1 MATHLARLAHPVRT
15 RMFSF
20 VSLVV
25 VLGMFVAGCA
35 GGGSSGIKAGPGVD
49 TANKTISLGVLTP
62 LSGPV
67 AAPIGI
73 PITKGIETYF
83 DAVNASG
90 GIDGYKIKLVEK
102 DTQYNVQMQVQQYSA
117 IHNDVLML
125 AESLGSPTT
134 QAIVQLATR
143 DKMLVSAAS
152 LDSILARQQY
162 MILIGTPYRLQVENG
177 FDYVVN
183 KLGVTNPKTG
193 LIYQDD
199 AYGQDGL
206 TGYKEAI
213 GCYSLN
219 NVGEATYELTD
230 TSFTAQVAQM
240 KQAGAQ
246 YVFLTAIPTVAA
258 GIIGTAAAMNYFPHW
273 ILQSPAWANALLG
286 VSKPFSGLLQQ
297 TVWVVAQGAT
307 WGDTSQPGMAE
318 MLNNIQ
324 KYASSQQPDGYFE
337 FGYAEAKV
345 TYAILKKA
353 ADSGD
358 LSRDGLLKAFN
369 SLGTVDLGGLFGASA
384 HYGSSPND
392 RVPTRDN
399 SVYGIDTSIP
409 NNFKSL
415 SGDFTGTCA
424 AKSQF

>member
-1 MATHLARLAHPVRT
+1 MAAHLARLAHPARA
-15 RMFSF
+15 RMFSLI
-20 VSLVV
+20 SIGV
-25 VLGMFVAGCA
+25 VLGMFVAGCG

-49 TANKTISLGVLTP
+49 TANKTITLGVLTP
-62 LSGPV
+62 LTGPV

-83 DAVNASG
+83 DGINANG
-90 GIDGYKIKLVEK
+90 GISGYKIKFVEK
-102 DTQYNVQMQVQQYSA
+102 DTQYNPQLQVQQYNA
-117 IHNDVLML
+117 IHNDVLMI

-134 QAIVQLATR
+134 QAIVQLSER
-143 DKMLVSAAS
+143 DQMLVSAAS
-152 LDSILARQQY
+152 LDSILAREKY
-162 MILIGTPYRLQVENG
+162 MVLIGTPYRLQVENG

-183 KLGVTNPKTG
+183 KLGVTAPKTG
-193 LIYQDD
+193 IIYQDD

-230 TSFTAQVAQM
+230 TSFTAQVSQM

-258 GIIGTAAAMNYFPHW
+258 GVIGTAAAMNYFPHW

-286 VSKPFSGLLQQ
+286 VSKQFSGLLEQ
-297 TVWVVAQGAT
+297 TTWVVAQGAT
-307 WGDTSQPGMAE
+307 WGDTSSTGMAQ
-318 MLNNIQ
+318 MLSDIQ
-324 KYASSQQPDGYFE
+324 KYAPTQQPDGYFE
-337 FGYAEAKV
+337 FGYAEAMV
-345 TYAILKKA
+345 TGAILKKA
-353 ADSGD
+353 VANGD
-358 LSRDGLLKAFN
+358 LTRAGLLKAFDE
-369 SLGTVDLGGLFGASA
+369 LGTVDLGGLFGASA
-384 HYGSSPND
+384 HYGAAPND

-399 SVYGIDTSIP
+399 SVYGIDPTIP
-409 NNFKSL
+409 NNFKNL